1 MALVE
6 SPLDINTLSDEKLDV
21 LERQTAAKY
30 MRIFPLGI
38 ILWGFT
44 NTLVW
49 LSLWPL
55 VFMDLIPLWL
65 GFIIATF
72 NVTLSYLPSHDAQHS
87 IIARQGQKLRWLNEF
102 LGYFSLIP
110 LAQSFRVLRHT
121 HFEHH
126 NHTNDPEL
134 DPDYEVHVP
143 STWDFLRKNIG
154 KQQSSA
160 YGNTLVRVGRPE
172 LQIEGLIYGLSYLGI
187 LFGLAWSGYAIEAA
201 LLWWLPRHIALPYIQ
216 YYLSWMPHHPA
227 IQTGRYS
234 DTRAFRS
241 KLGNLGSLG
250 MQFHI
255 IHHLYPTIP
264 LMQTPAAYWDL
275 KPILQRKGCD
285 LGQL

>member
-6 SPLDINTLSDEKLDV
+6 STLDINGLSDNQLDV
-21 LERQTAAKY
+21 LERQIAGKY

-44 NTLVW
+44 NTIVW

-55 VFMDLIPLWL
+55 VFLDLIPLWL
-65 GFIIATF
+65 AFIVATV

-87 IIARQGQKLRWLNEF
+87 IIARKGQKLRWLNEL
-102 LGYFSLIP
+102 LGWVSLIP
-110 LAQSFRVLRHT
+110 LAQSFRVMRYT

-126 NHTNDPEL
+126 NHTNNPEL

-143 STWDFLRKNIG
+143 STWHFLRKHVG
-154 KQQSSA
+154 GMQGSA
-160 YGNTLVRVGRPE
+160 YGDTLVRIGRPE
-172 LQIEGLIYGLSYLGI
+172 LVKEGLIVNLAYLGI
-187 LFGLAWSGYAIEAA
+187 LFTLAWSGYAIEAA

-216 YYLSWMPHHPA
+216 YYLSWMPHHPGKEV
-227 IQTGRYS
+227 QRYR
-234 DTRAFRS
+234 DTRGFRS
-241 KLGNLGSLG
+241 RIGNLGSLG

-264 LMQTPAAYWDL
+264 LMQTPAAYWAL
-275 KPILQRKGCD
+275 KPILQRRGCD

>member
-1 MALVE
+1 VALFE
-6 SPLDINTLSDEKLDV
+6 NAIDINTLPDEKLDV
-21 LERQTAAKY
+21 LERQIAGKY
-30 MRIFPLGI
+30 MRIFPWGI
-38 ILWGFT
+38 ILWGFA

-49 LSLWPL
+49 LALWPL
-55 VFMDLIPLWL
+55 VLLDIMPLWL
-65 GFIIATF
+65 GFIIATV
-72 NVTLSYLPSHDAQHS
+72 NVTLSYLPSHDAQHN
-87 IIARQGQKLRWLNEF
+87 IIARQGQKLRWLNEC

-121 HFEHH
+121 HYEHH
-126 NHTNDPEL
+126 AHTNDPEL
-134 DPDYEVHVP
+134 DPDYEVHAP
-143 STWDFLRKNIG
+143 STWAFLKQSIG
-154 KQQSSA
+154 RQESSA
-160 YGNTLVRVGRPE
+160 YGDTLVRLGR
-172 LQIEGLIYGLSYLGI
+172 LGLVQEGLIYSLMYLGI

-216 YYLSWMPHHPA
+216 YYLSWMPHHPG
-227 IQTGRYS
+227 IETGRYT

-264 LMQTPAAYWDL
+264 LMKTPAAYWEL

-285 LGQL
+285 LGRL